1 VVGVLTYL
9 GVAVLGGLGAVARY
23 RLGAAVAARVAGD
36 FPFGTLVVNLT
47 GALAV
52 GVLVGAAVSDTAALL
67 LGIGFLGGYTTFSTW
82 MVEIEQLGEAREV
95 VLLVA
100 NVAAPMLL
108 GLGAATLGYVLGQAI

>member
-23 RLGAAVAARVAGD
+23 RLSAAVATRAGGD
-36 FPFGTLVVNLT
+36 FPVGTLVVNIT
-47 GALAV
+47 GTFAL
-52 GVLVGAAVSDTAALL
+52 GVLVGAAVSDRAELL

-82 MVEIEQLGEAREV
+82 MVETEQLGEAREV

-100 NVAAPMLL
+100 NVAVPMLL
-108 GLGAATLGYVLGQAI
+108 GLASARLGYVLGQVI